1 MIQKENLLACK
12 TSGQEF
18 SARPTLREKH
28 VYEGEALV
36 ERFRMIYI
44 QFFPL
49 GLLKRGGV
57 RSD

>member
-1 MIQKENLLACK
+1 LPACK

-18 SARPTLREKH
+18 SAHPTLREKH

-36 ERFRMIYI
+36 ERLRMIYI
-44 QFFPL
+44 QFFSL